1 MTGRLSGRTPC
12 ERRLD
17 VLFITMSSNV
27 NSDRA
32 YEYIRKRILSGE
44 YRRGQ
49 HLMAK
54 TVSTELE
61 ISPTPVRDAFR
72 QLETDGLVTI
82 RPRLGAQVNAMGLK
96 EFRDLCELRLV
107 LETHTAGL
115 AAQRRTEH
123 ELHELELALNEMR
136 RLTREILAATGP
148 EASRLLAE
156 MARADAQFHVAIMT
170 AAKNDL
176 IRGEI
181 LRLHLINRV
190 IARGSHV
197 VSNDSDAAH
206 LRQVLADHEAIFE
219 AILRRNAAG
228 ARVAMERSLQDIID
242 QTIHVMARQERELIA
257 REFTEETLRDTA

>member
-1 MTGRLSGRTPC
+1 
-12 ERRLD
+12 
-17 VLFITMSSNV
+17 MSSNV

-32 YEYIRKRILSGE
+32 YEYIRKRILAGG
-44 YRRGQ
+44 YRPGH

-54 TVSTELE
+54 ALSAELK
-61 ISPTPVRDAFR
+61 ISPTPVRDALR
-72 QLETDGLVTI
+72 QLEADGLVTI
-82 RPRLGAQVNAMGLK
+82 RPRIGAQVNAMGLK

-115 AAQRRTEH
+115 AAQRRTEP
-123 ELHELELALNEMR
+123 ELHEMEFALDEMR
-136 RLTREILAATGP
+136 RLTREILAARES

-190 IARGSHV
+190 IARGSHA
-197 VSNDSDAAH
+197 VSDDSDAAH

-219 AILRRNAAG
+219 AIARRDAAA
-228 ARVAMERSLQDIID
+228 ARMAMERSLQDIID
-242 QTIHVMARQERELIA
+242 QTIRVMARQERELIA
-257 REFTEETLRDTA
+257 REFTEEMLRDTA

>member
-1 MTGRLSGRTPC
+1 
-12 ERRLD
+12 
-17 VLFITMSSNV
+17 MSSNV

-44 YRRGQ
+44 YRPGH

-54 TVSTELE
+54 ALSIELK
-61 ISPTPVRDAFR
+61 ISPTPVRDALR
-72 QLETDGLVTI
+72 HLEADGLVTI
-82 RPRLGAQVNAMGLK
+82 RPRLGAQVNEMGLK

-115 AAQRRTEH
+115 AAQRRTEP
-123 ELHELELALNEMR
+123 ELHEMEFALDEMR
-136 RLTREILAATGP
+136 RLTREMLVAP
-148 EASRLLAE
+148 ESEASRLLAE
-156 MARADAQFHVAIMT
+156 TARADAQFHVAIMT

-190 IARGSHV
+190 IARGSHAV
-197 VSNDSDAAH
+197 IDDNDAAH

-219 AILRRNAAG
+219 AISRRDAAA
-228 ARVAMERSLQDIID
+228 ARVAMERSLKDIID
-242 QTIHVMARQERELIA
+242 QTIRVMARQERESIA
-257 REFTEETLRDTA
+257 REFTEEMLRDTA